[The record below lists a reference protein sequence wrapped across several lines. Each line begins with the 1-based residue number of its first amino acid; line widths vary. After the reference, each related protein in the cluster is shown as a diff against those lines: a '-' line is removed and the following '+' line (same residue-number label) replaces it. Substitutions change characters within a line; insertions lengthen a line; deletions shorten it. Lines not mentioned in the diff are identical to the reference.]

1 MMTSA
6 LAPVHGAR
14 VAVIHATIDTPIG
27 PLLVAATPIGLVR
40 VAFAQ
45 EGWDGVLDELA
56 GHLGT
61 RPIAAAG
68 ALDQTHRQ
76 FDEYFA
82 GQRRRFNVPIHWWA
96 SPGFRRTVCQTLC
109 AKVDFGHT
117 VSYLELAT
125 MAGRP
130 KASRA
135 VGSAMATNPIPI
147 VVPCHRVVR
156 ADGPLGGFRGGLSVK
171 AQLLDLEAGPDAPS
185 VGSKRVRGT
194 SRR

>member
-1 MMTSA
+1 MT
-6 LAPVHGAR
+6 GAR
-14 VAVIHATIDTPIG
+14 VPVIHSATDTPIG
-27 PLLVAATPIGLVR
+27 PLLVAATPVGLVR
-40 VAFAQ
+40 VAFAG
-45 EGWDGVLDELA
+45 ESWDEVLADLA
-56 GHLGT
+56 RRFGT
-61 RPIAAAG
+61 CPVATVG
-68 ALDQTHRQ
+68 ALDQIRCQ

-82 GQRRRFNVPIHWWA
+82 GQRRRFSLPIHWWA
-96 SPGFRRTVCQTLC
+96 SPGFRRTARETLY

-156 ADGPLGGFRGGLSVK
+156 SSGHLGGYRGGLSVK
-171 AQLLDLEAGPDAPS
+171 AQLLELEAGA
-185 VGSKRVRGT
+185 
-194 SRR
+194 